1 MRKSRNIA
9 DIGVPIFFIFLLLV
23 LWELIIRWGKI
34 PEWIL
39 PGPLQIMKTF
49 GETLPMMLAH
59 AKSTIL
65 ECLLGFAA
73 AIILAFIIAIVMD
86 ELPLVKKA
94 LYPLLITSQTV
105 PIVSVAPLFIIW
117 FGYGILPK
125 VLVVILMCFF
135 PVAISLLG
143 GLAAVDRDYLELF
156 RTMGASKIA
165 IFRMVKLPL
174 SLPAFFSGL
183 KISASYSVMGAVI
196 GEWLGAKE
204 GIGYYLTLSQRS
216 YMVDRVFAAILAITI
231 LSLLIFAVIAAV
243 ERLVIPWHKL
253 NEQHQ

>member
-1 MRKSRNIA
+1 
-9 DIGVPIFFIFLLLV
+9 
-23 LWELIIRWGKI
+23 
-34 PEWIL
+34 
-39 PGPLQIMKTF
+39 
-49 GETLPMMLAH
+49 
-59 AKSTIL
+59 
-65 ECLLGFAA
+65 
-73 AIILAFIIAIVMD
+73 
-86 ELPLVKKA
+86 
-94 LYPLLITSQTV
+94 
-105 PIVSVAPLFIIW
+105 
-117 FGYGILPK
+117 
-125 VLVVILMCFF
+125 MCFF

-156 RTMGASKIA
+156 RTMGASKMA
-165 IFRMVKLPL
+165 IFRMVKFPL

-243 ERLVIPWHKL
+243 ERLVIPWHRL

>member
-1 MRKSRNIA
+1 LAALLTGGAVALPLLAKI
-9 DIGVPIFFIFLLLV
+9 DFKKKTPELDEIFCRTGLKYTNEDDRSKYAAKLTQAGIDKPSEWFLGLRLTLV
-23 LWELIIRWGKI
+23 
-34 PEWIL
+34 
-39 PGPLQIMKTF
+39 
-49 GETLPMMLAH
+49 A
-59 AKSTIL
+59 
-65 ECLLGFAA
+65 
-73 AIILAFIIAIVMD
+73 AFIIVC
-86 ELPLVKKA
+86 
-94 LYPLLITSQTV
+94 
-105 PIVSVAPLFIIW
+105 
-117 FGYGILPK
+117 LPK

-156 RTMGASKIA
+156 RTMGASKMA
-165 IFRMVKLPL
+165 IFRMVKFPL

-243 ERLVIPWHKL
+243 ERLVIPWHRL